1 MEGIHIPQSRG
12 LDTITVQH
20 LHNLS
25 VYLTV
30 NEGKDRIFNISVVF
44 LNLTAAQFEDLCDIE
59 RLKLPVV
66 VSSLIMKQKQ
76 FNISM
81 VTVDSFTIADNY
93 QLTWECTADRSNAA

>member
-1 MEGIHIPQSRG
+1 MEDFHILQSRG
-12 LDTITVQH
+12 LDTINVQH

-25 VYLTV
+25 VHLTV
-30 NEGKDRIFNISVVF
+30 IEGKGDIFNISVVF
-44 LNLTAAQFEDLCDIE
+44 LNLTTEQFEDLCDIE

-81 VTVDSFTIADNY
+81 VTVDSFTIADNC
-93 QLTWECTADRSNAA
+93 QLTWECTADQSNAA